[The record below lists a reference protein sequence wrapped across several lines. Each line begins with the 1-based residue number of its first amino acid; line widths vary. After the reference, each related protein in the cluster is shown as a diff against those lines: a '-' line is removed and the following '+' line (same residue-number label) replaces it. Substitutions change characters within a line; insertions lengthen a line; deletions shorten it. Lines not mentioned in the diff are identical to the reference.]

1 MRNMLQGNFFNHLTF
16 RHSFKHPLPVHFLLT
31 KNATQLKFT
40 PTTWRNSPSNADP
53 STLLNVQVA
62 KMKDMICIPVFGYI
76 LHLLCSLNI
85 HLFAKLEFSAEA
97 VGDSSRGR
105 FPSSVY
111 D

>member
-16 RHSFKHPLPVHFLLT
+16 RNSFKHPFPVHFLLT
-31 KNATQLKFT
+31 NNAIQLKFI
-40 PTTWRNSPSNADP
+40 PTEKNPPSNADP

-85 HLFAKLEFSAEA
+85 HLFAKLEFSAETGGA
-97 VGDSSRGR
+97 SARCR
-105 FPSSVY
+105 FPPTVY